1 MAPPEGRNPPSRSPA
16 ENVPAQ
22 PSNSSRNVG
31 SQIDRRRAKLDA
43 LQADADHPLQYRFDA
58 DHSAAELA
66 GSWGE
71 LATGQR
77 THERVSVAGRLNLI
91 RRHGGLAFGVVR
103 DRTGTIQIFVD
114 RAAVGEQTYG
124 RFRALDRGDWIGV
137 TGTVMRTDKGE
148 LSVALEGFE
157 TLGKSLRPP
166 PDKDKGLVDVEVRY
180 RQRYVDLMTNERTRR
195 IFEIRRRVIRAIRG
209 HLDDRGFW
217 EVEGPMLGSIQ
228 GGATARPFI
237 SHHNALDIDMY
248 LRISLELHLKRLVV
262 GGMERV
268 F

>member
-1 MAPPEGRNPPSRSPA
+1 
-16 ENVPAQ
+16 
-22 PSNSSRNVG
+22 
-31 SQIDRRRAKLDA
+31 
-43 LQADADHPLQYRFDA
+43 
-58 DHSAAELA
+58 
-66 GSWGE
+66 
-71 LATGQR
+71 
-77 THERVSVAGRLNLI
+77 
-91 RRHGGLAFGVVR
+91 GGLTFGVGR
-103 DRTGTIQIFVD
+103 DRTGTIQVFVD
-114 RAAVGEQTYG
+114 RRAVGEQLYG

-148 LSVALEGFE
+148 LSVALEEFE
-157 TLGKSLRPP
+157 TLGKALRPP

-195 IFEIRRRVIRAIRG
+195 IFDIRRRVIRAIRA

-248 LRISLELHLKRLVV
+248 LRIALELHLKRLVV

-268 F
+268 FEIGRVFRNEGIDVRHNPEFTMLEAYQAFADYSDMMDLVEGMVVAAARAALGDGLTVQVAGRRVDLTPPRPRVTMSELIESRL

>member
-1 MAPPEGRNPPSRSPA
+1 M
-16 ENVPAQ
+16 
-22 PSNSSRNVG
+22 
-31 SQIDRRRAKLDA
+31 
-43 LQADADHPLQYRFDA
+43 
-58 DHSAAELA
+58 
-66 GSWGE
+66 
-71 LATGQR
+71 
-77 THERVSVAGRLNLI
+77 
-91 RRHGGLAFGVVR
+91 
-103 DRTGTIQIFVD
+103 
-114 RAAVGEQTYG
+114 GEQTFQ

-148 LSVALEGFE
+148 LSVALEEFE
-157 TLGKSLRPP
+157 MLGKALRPP

-248 LRISLELHLKRLVV
+248 LRIALELHLKRLVV
-262 GGMERV
+262 GGHGARLRDRPGVPQRGHRRPAQPRV
-268 F
+268 HDARGVPGVCGLRRHDGSGRGHGRRGHS